1 MKIDIL
7 FQIAAVGV
15 IVAVLN
21 QLLTKSDRSEQALM
35 VTIVGLVIVLLV
47 VVGEIKTLFDTIKQA
62 FSFEQKKSRLFGTSK
77 KEAMQHEPE
86 IQRHPADHHIS
97 PVLCGHEFLYSSFRR
112 PPHHAKELLPQP
124 HRPAD
129 RGVYDPAGGQ
139 GLSSGQQEQSALP
152 DWPGTVRHIGHS
164 GKFLRRR
171 PPAAV

>member
-62 FSFEQKKSRLFGTSK
+62 FSF
-77 KEAMQHEPE
+77 
-86 IQRHPADHHIS
+86 
-97 PVLCGHEFLYSSFRR
+97 V
-112 PPHHAKELLPQP
+112 
-124 HRPAD
+124 
-129 RGVYDPAGGQ
+129 
-139 GLSSGQQEQSALP
+139 
-152 DWPGTVRHIGHS
+152 
-164 GKFLRRR
+164 
-171 PPAAV
+171 